1 MKDTR
6 SQTQRKKVL
15 CYIRVIFFYFC
26 IFICMGRMKKEKS
39 EQKVRFGISIS
50 PVVNERLNYLMIN
63 KSKLIESLLK
73 SYLNEKNL
81 F

>member
-1 MKDTR
+1 
-6 SQTQRKKVL
+6 
-15 CYIRVIFFYFC
+15 
-26 IFICMGRMKKEKS
+26 MGRMKKEKS